1 MVYNSVQFNNLV
13 YYTTLIMSNII
24 ETFLLF
30 VLVETT
36 NYAADLNLSKASI
49 HTQMETEIYS
59 ETS

>member
-1 MVYNSVQFNNLV
+1 
-13 YYTTLIMSNII
+13 MSNII

>member
-1 MVYNSVQFNNLV
+1 MNSVQFNNLV

-24 ETFLLF
+24 ETFLPF

-36 NYAADLNLSKASI
+36 NYAADLNLSKTSI